1 MIEIKSTL
9 KKKKIICIIP
19 ARFNSKRFPGKP
31 LAKILGVPMLLR
43 TYNQCLK
50 VVNKDQIFIATDD
63 NRIKN
68 LCLKN
73 NINFIITSKKCLT
86 STDRVV
92 EISRKFKY
100 KNFVNIQGDE
110 PIFNPN
116 DLKKIILATVKD
128 PSFVYAGYCKIDDS
142 NQYRDFSI
150 PKLVFN
156 KNNDLIYTSRASIP
170 SNKKNKFH
178 IGYRQV
184 CLYSYPIKLLNKLN
198 KKKSLLEKLEDL
210 ELLRFLD
217 SNIIVK
223 MIKMSSRSISVDSP
237 KDIKKVIKRI
247 KGVQKVL

>member
-1 MIEIKSTL
+1 MIKIKSAL

-73 NINFIITSKKCLT
+73 NINFIITSKNCLT
-86 STDRVV
+86 GTDRVV
-92 EISRKFKY
+92 EVSRKFKY

-128 PSFVYAGYCKIDDS
+128 PSFVYAGYCKIDNS

-150 PKLVFN
+150 PKL
-156 KNNDLIYTSRASIP
+156 
-170 SNKKNKFH
+170 
-178 IGYRQV
+178 
-184 CLYSYPIKLLNKLN
+184 
-198 KKKSLLEKLEDL
+198 
-210 ELLRFLD
+210 EL
-217 SNIIVK
+217 
-223 MIKMSSRSISVDSP
+223 
-237 KDIKKVIKRI
+237 
-247 KGVQKVL
+247 